1 MVEEKSCQKSIQK
14 PPNSVSRISGCGK
27 ENDCSLLLLLLPK
40 AEEEAIRL
48 MLKLQYH
55 N

>member
-1 MVEEKSCQKSIQK
+1 LKKKVDKKIIQK

-48 MLKLQYH
+48 TLKLQSH